1 MASRPVPGRHPGPG
15 RALGEL
21 LRHYW
26 GRLALCMALDLA
38 EAFGY
43 YSLFALLSVV
53 VLKQVEIGHAQ
64 VPFIV
69 LDRLGRH
76 RTVASFTLAAAG
88 LGLLSWATATGSAVA
103 VTVAFV
109 VTNAFATAA

>member
-38 EAFGY
+38 EAFG
-43 YSLFALLSVV
+43 
-53 VLKQVEIGHAQ
+53 
-64 VPFIV
+64 
-69 LDRLGRH
+69 
-76 RTVASFTLAAAG
+76 
-88 LGLLSWATATGSAVA
+88 
-103 VTVAFV
+103 
-109 VTNAFATAA
+109 